1 MLQLP
6 PLSLY
11 VHLPW
16 CVRKC
21 PYCDFNSHVAP
32 ALLPQA
38 DYIAALLQDLEHD
51 LPYAAG
57 RPLVSLFF
65 GGGTPSLFSPEEIG
79 RFLSGVR
86 ERVPCAGDMEV
97 TLEANPGTIEHGR
110 FSGYRDAGITRV
122 SLGAQ
127 TFDEAHLKVLGRIH
141 GSGDIQRAVAELAR
155 AGIENFNLDLM
166 YALPAQSCAQAVA
179 DVQAAIALGPRHV
192 SHYQLTLEPGTV
204 FFHRPPPLPDQ
215 DLAWEM
221 QVECQ
226 SVLAAHGYE
235 QYEVSAYSR
244 PGARCRHNL
253 NYWEFGDYIGIGAG
267 AHGKLTLPEAQVV
280 MRTARQRQPR
290 EYLSRPVAQR
300 IAERRTVDASEL
312 PFEYMLN
319 LLRLVDGFDISHFE
333 ARTGLAGE
341 VIAARLDAAERK
353 GLLAREDQ
361 HWRPT
366 ELGAR
371 FGNELQELFLPDA
384 GCPNGTQVSERAH
397 KFGVPLLADSRPR
410 P

>member
-1 MLQLP
+1 MSLLPP

-38 DYIAALLQDLEHD
+38 DYVNALLQDLEHD
-51 LPYAAG
+51 LPYAAN
-57 RPLVSLFF
+57 RPLHSIFF

-79 RFLSGVR
+79 RFLNGVR
-86 ERVPCAGDMEV
+86 ERMACTQDMEV
-97 TLEANPGTIEHGR
+97 TLEANPGTVEHGR
-110 FSGYRDAGITRV
+110 FSGYRDAGVTRV

-127 TFDEAHLKVLGRIH
+127 TFDAKQLQILGRIH
-141 GSGDIQRAVAELAR
+141 GGDDIGRAVAELVR
-155 AGIENFNLDLM
+155 AGIENYNLDLM
-166 YALPAQSCAQAVA
+166 YALPEQTCAQAVA
-179 DVQAAIALGPRHV
+179 DVKAAIALGPRHI

-204 FFHRPPPLPDQ
+204 FYHRPPPLPDQ
-215 DLAWEM
+215 DQAWEI

-235 QYEVSAYSR
+235 QYEVSAYARRDS
-244 PGARCRHNL
+244 RCRHNL

-267 AHGKLTLPEAQVV
+267 AHGKLTLPEQQAV
-280 MRTARQRQPR
+280 MRTVRQKQPR
-290 EYLSRPVAQR
+290 EYMGRNVTGR
-300 IAERRTVDASEL
+300 IVERRTVDATEL

-319 LLRLVDGFDISHFE
+319 LLRLVDGFDAGHFE
-333 ARTGLAGE
+333 VRTGLPREA
-341 VIAARLDAAERK
+341 IAATLVAAERK
-353 GLLAREDQ
+353 GLLACVGE

-366 ELGAR
+366 EFGSR
-371 FGNELQELFLPDA
+371 FLNELQEMFLTDA
-384 GCPNGTQVSERAH
+384 AHERA
-397 KFGVPLLADSRPR
+397 VAAAPP
-410 P
+410 

>member
-1 MLQLP
+1 MPLAPP

-38 DYIAALLQDLEHD
+38 DYVAALLEDLEHD
-51 LPYAAG
+51 LPHVAG
-57 RPLVSLFF
+57 RPLQSIFF

-86 ERVPCAGDMEV
+86 QRVACVDDIEV

-127 TFDEAHLKVLGRIH
+127 TFDAAHLKVLGRIH
-141 GSGDIQRAVAELAR
+141 GSDDIQRAVAELAR
-155 AGIENFNLDLM
+155 AGIDNFNLDLM

-179 DVQAAIALGPRHV
+179 DVQSAIALGPQHV

-204 FFHRPPPLPDQ
+204 FYHRPPPLPDQ

-226 SVLAAHGYE
+226 AVLAAHGYE

-253 NYWEFGDYIGIGAG
+253 NYWQFGDYIGIGAG
-267 AHGKLTLPEAQVV
+267 AHGKLTLLESSAV
-280 MRTARQRQPR
+280 MRTTRQRQPR
-290 EYLSRPVAQR
+290 EYLRSAVAQR
-300 IAERRTVDASEL
+300 VTERRTVEADEL

-319 LLRLVDGFDISHFE
+319 LLRLLDGFELGHFE
-333 ARTGLAGE
+333 ALTGLSREA
-341 VIAARLDAAERK
+341 IAAALAAAERK
-353 GLLAREDQ
+353 GLIGRVADRPVDE

-366 ELGAR
+366 ELGMR
-371 FGNELQELFLPDA
+371 FLNELQEMFLPDA
-384 GCPNGTQVSERAH
+384 KPRARGFPFSEA
-397 KFGVPLLADSRPR
+397 G
-410 P
+410 

>member
-1 MLQLP
+1 
-6 PLSLY
+6 
-11 VHLPW
+11 
-16 CVRKC
+16 
-21 PYCDFNSHVAP
+21 VAP

-51 LPYAAG
+51 LPHAAG
-57 RPLVSLFF
+57 RPLISIFF

-79 RFLSGVR
+79 RFLGGVR
-86 ERVPCAGDMEV
+86 ERVACPDDMEV

-110 FSGYRDAGITRV
+110 FSGYADAGVTRV

-127 TFDEAHLKVLGRIH
+127 TFDDAHLKVLGRIH

-166 YALPAQSCAQAVA
+166 YALPAQTCAQAVA

-204 FFHRPPPLPDQ
+204 FYHRPPPLPDQ

-221 QVECQ
+221 QIECQ
-226 SVLAAHGYE
+226 SLLASHGYD

-267 AHGKLTLPEAQVV
+267 AHGKLSLPDTQVV

-290 EYLSRPVAQR
+290 EYLSRQAAQR
-300 IAERRTVDASEL
+300 VVERREVAASEL

-319 LLRLVDGFDISHFE
+319 LLRLVEGFDIAHFE
-333 ARTGLAGE
+333 ARTGLSGDA
-341 VIAARLDAAERK
+341 IAARLSGAQRK
-353 GLLAREDQ
+353 GLLARVNDR
-361 HWRPT
+361 WRPT

-371 FGNELQELFLPDA
+371 FGNELQELFLPESISLPQQRA
-384 GCPNGTQVSERAH
+384 TQVRERAH
-397 KFGVPLLADSRPR
+397 KFGVPQEPDSRPE